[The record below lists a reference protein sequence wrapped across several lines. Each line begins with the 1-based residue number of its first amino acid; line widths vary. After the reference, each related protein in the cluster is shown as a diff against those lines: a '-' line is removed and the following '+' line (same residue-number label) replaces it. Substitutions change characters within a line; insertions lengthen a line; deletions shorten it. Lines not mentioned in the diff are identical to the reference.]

1 MSACTKERERDHAM
15 LMMSEHLC
23 TLYLLHS
30 FHHWAAAVFT
40 SSSAFFSRE
49 NVALPGVALYFKVLE
64 FLDHP
69 QFFVT
74 VFLCFFSFLA
84 AELFRFAM
92 LVAKALSVVMAK
104 LWPYKFAAMEKFL
117 RVLKRGWDLMYNH
130 RKDCLTDPLFVNSV
144 SERNRLDVTRFLH
157 NVRSM
162 MRGWWL
168 TSYPSVVLLSSLA
181 LLLHLL
187 LIGWRTRIS
196 QRFSSPLS
204 NLLPSSR

>member
-1 MSACTKERERDHAM
+1 M

-64 FLDHP
+64 SLDHP
-69 QFFVT
+69 TVFCHSFFV
-74 VFLCFFSFLA
+74 FFFFSFLA
-84 AELFRFAM
+84 AELFRFSM
-92 LVAKALSVVMAK
+92 LVAKALSVAMAK

-117 RVLKRGWDLMYNH
+117 RVLKNRMRSHVQSQEGLSD
-130 RKDCLTDPLFVNSV
+130 RPFVVNSF

-162 MRGWWL
+162 MHGWWL

-204 NLLPSSR
+204 NLSPSSR

>member
-1 MSACTKERERDHAM
+1 MSACTKERERYHAM
-15 LMMSEHLC
+15 LMLSEHLC
-23 TLYLLHS
+23 ILYLLHS

-117 RVLKRGWDLMYNH
+117 RVLKNRMRSHVQSQEGLSD
-130 RKDCLTDPLFVNSV
+130 RPFVC
-144 SERNRLDVTRFLH
+144 ELRL
-157 NVRSM
+157 
-162 MRGWWL
+162 
-168 TSYPSVVLLSSLA
+168 
-181 LLLHLL
+181 
-187 LIGWRTRIS
+187 
-196 QRFSSPLS
+196 
-204 NLLPSSR
+204 